1 MASVGSRIGLGYLFM
16 ALLVVVTGA
25 AGLFAAERI
34 SGALDRITG
43 PVDSTVRAVDQGIRS
58 VLMQMVGVDRALA
71 GNTTQAAGQIE
82 TGRRLA
88 GEAFGTITSAGL
100 LAPDRLDP
108 VREKMAEFDAVRA
121 RLLDLH
127 RAYAE
132 RYGALLNTIEQ
143 TKDLLLVIEER
154 ASQALVEM
162 EWNAGLAEGE
172 SANAQD
178 SEEWAIVA
186 ATSDARLALMTRLFD
201 YRQLLDD
208 PDSVERAQA
217 AQNSLGDLRIYTAD
231 LAESPALKGRAV
243 GKGPFAG
250 QTFESALGELVQANE
265 SRFDEA
271 LKTHVEL
278 RQTREAYGA
287 VAERLM
293 QDAAAIEQET
303 RQIAAVQLEDA
314 AESRRF
320 AMWLAA
326 VLVMLGLGLAF
337 AAYALSSR
345 SIARPLRKVAGRMR
359 EIASGDGDLT
369 ARLEVNGRDE
379 IAELSQS
386 FNDFVERIRDTVVH
400 TAEAVQQLTGAAEQ
414 IGRLTAESLERS
426 SRTQAETGQIA
437 TATQEMSH
445 TVSHV
450 SESAGAALEN
460 AGSAHLEASAGREI
474 VDGTLG
480 AIRTLG
486 EQVASAADIIQ
497 TLERES
503 EAIGGVIDV
512 IEGIAEQTNLLAL
525 NAAIEAARAGDHGRG
540 FSVVADEV
548 RTLATRTQSSTA
560 EILAMVERLQSRARD
575 AARAMSESSR
585 MAGGTVE
592 RGEQTGVSFGKI
604 AEAVA
609 RIQGV
614 NRQIAGAA
622 AEQHAVA
629 EDIARSLVRIN
640 GESEAVVVDNQ
651 RLNDA
656 AQSLNQLSDR
666 LGGLV
671 SRFRT

>member
-16 ALLVVVTGA
+16 ALLVVMTGA

-34 SGALDRITG
+34 SAALDRITG
-43 PVDSTVRAVDQGIRS
+43 PVESTVRAVDQGIRG
-58 VLMQMVGVDRALA
+58 VLLQMVGVDGALA
-71 GNTTQAAGQIE
+71 GSKTQAAGQIE
-82 TGRRLA
+82 TGSRLA
-88 GEAFGTITSAGL
+88 ADAFATISNAGL
-100 LAPDRLDP
+100 LPHDRLDA
-108 VREKMAEFDAVRA
+108 VREKMVEFDAVRA

-143 TKDLLLVIEER
+143 TKDLLLVIEEH

-172 SANAQD
+172 SGNARD

-201 YRQLLDD
+201 YRQLLDE
-208 PDSVERAQA
+208 PDSAERVEA
-217 AQNSLGDLRIYTAD
+217 AGNSLGDLRIYTAD
-231 LAESPALKGRAV
+231 LAESATLKGRAV

-250 QTFESALGELVQANE
+250 QTFDAALGALVQANE
-265 SRFDEA
+265 TRFDEA
-271 LKTHVEL
+271 LRTHVEL
-278 RQTREAYGA
+278 RQTRELYGA

-293 QDAAAIEQET
+293 QDAAGIEQET
-303 RQIAAVQLEDA
+303 RRIAAAALAEA
-314 AESRRF
+314 AESRTS
-320 AMWLAA
+320 AIWLAA
-326 VLVMLGLGLAF
+326 VLVLLGLGLAY

-345 SIARPLRKVAGRMR
+345 SIARPLRKVAASMR

-379 IAELSQS
+379 IADLSQS
-386 FNDFVERIRDTVVH
+386 FNEFVERIRDTVVH
-400 TAEAVQQLTGAAEQ
+400 TAEAVHQLRGASEQ

-450 SESAGAALEN
+450 SESAGAALES
-460 AGSAHLEASAGREI
+460 AGSAHLEANAGRGI

-548 RTLATRTQSSTA
+548 RTLATRTQRSTA
-560 EILAMVERLQSRARD
+560 EILAMVERLQSRARE
-575 AARAMSESSR
+575 AARAMGESSR

-592 RGEQTGVSFGKI
+592 RGEQTGVSFAKI

-609 RIQGV
+609 RIEGV
-614 NRQIAGAA
+614 NQQIAGAA
-622 AEQHAVA
+622 AEQRTVA

-640 GESEAVVVDNQ
+640 GESEAVVGDNQ
-651 RLNDA
+651 RLTDA
-656 AQSLNQLSDR
+656 AQTLGQLSDR